1 MDTHGNV
8 AFRSLWS
15 NDEAILRDGLDA
27 VLVGDRR
34 RRARAASHPDD
45 QGVGSMD
52 EVPDLAGQQ
61 ARRDVRREAPP
72 MYLMARLASEY
83 RPLPP
88 LGRGIAAMISLPA
101 CIVGVVAGVRLMMIR
116 QIGRSKQ

>member
-15 NDEAILRDGLDA
+15 NDDA
-27 VLVGDRR
+27 VLLGDRR

-52 EVPDLAGQQ
+52 EVPDLAAQQ
-61 ARRDVRREAPP
+61 ASRDVRREAPP

-88 LGRGIAAMISLPA
+88 LGRGIAAIISLLLGM
-101 CIVGVVAGVRLMMIR
+101 VGMLAGVRRLMIR
-116 QIGRSKQ
+116 